1 MPVMTY
7 LFGSGWWIVWN
18 ILLWL
23 AVLPYVVMTAALTR
37 ASPNDP
43 MLTMETAF
51 GVGAVGLFI
60 LMGATAISGY
70 LWTAGGTAQGAWPY
84 LRNIGVAL
92 LIALVVG
99 FVGVFGAA
107 YMAVTPNQPMS
118 SRWGAQIVCL
128 TSALFLAWIG
138 IHAAWRFRHR

>member
-1 MPVMTY
+1 MSY

-18 ILLWL
+18 VLLWL
-23 AVLPYVVMTAALTR
+23 AVAPFAVMTAALTR

-51 GVGAVGLFI
+51 GVGTLGLMV
-60 LMGATAISGY
+60 LMGATAVSGY
-70 LWTAGGTAQGAWPY
+70 LWTAGGPSQGAWPY
-84 LRNIGVAL
+84 LRNIAGALLAAL
-92 LIALVVG
+92 LIG

-107 YMAVTPNQPMS
+107 YMAVTPRQPMS

-128 TSALFLAWIG
+128 ASALLLAWFS
-138 IHAAWRFRHR
+138 IHSAWRFRHR